1 MSGEWVFHT
10 PMALISLQWWMVN
23 DLEFGAEIIL
33 FLLVLLCVRVHVVL
47 RQGILLITATETGTP
62 MLAWNTRFSVLGS
75 GGQHSSCGSITRG
88 SRAFETSV
96 VL

>member
-1 MSGEWVFHT
+1 MSCEWVFHT

-47 RQGILLITATETGTP
+47 RQGILSQRQKRNWDTHAGLEHKI
-62 MLAWNTRFSVLGS
+62 LRLGLWEAA
-75 GGQHSSCGSITRG
+75 QQLWLYHKRVQSI
-88 SRAFETSV
+88 
-96 VL
+96 